1 MTSLFSGNIEERLKL
16 TLRASDALQCEI
28 VSNVLNNIILEIES
42 SSERVRKSSRG
53 LPTPLST
60 HISYRFAVLQDDDV
74 AWQAI
79 VKD

>member
-1 MTSLFSGNIEERLKL
+1 MKL

-42 SSERVRKSSRG
+42 SSERVRQSPRG
-53 LPTPLST
+53 LPTPLT
-60 HISYRFAVLQDDDV
+60 AHISYRFTILKDDAL